1 MEIEI
6 EITRGQYRIKNGK
19 ARQYA
24 ADYGYITETRGA
36 DNEPID
42 VYRGLFP
49 NSKMAYIINQYHGG
63 FFDEHKV
70 MLDFYDKEQAINAY
84 RLTTGNTPEIFSCTM
99 QQLKWWLQ
107 FGNHAAPV
115 TAQSFPFDNENEDMM
130 TQGSTQI
137 GRTKP
142 PHNLSTKCAK
152 PMNMAN

>member
-70 MLDFYDKEQAINAY
+70 MLDFYDKEQAINA
-84 RLTTGNTPEIFSCTM
+84 
-99 QQLKWWLQ
+99 
-107 FGNHAAPV
+107 
-115 TAQSFPFDNENEDMM
+115 
-130 TQGSTQI
+130 
-137 GRTKP
+137 
-142 PHNLSTKCAK
+142 
-152 PMNMAN
+152 